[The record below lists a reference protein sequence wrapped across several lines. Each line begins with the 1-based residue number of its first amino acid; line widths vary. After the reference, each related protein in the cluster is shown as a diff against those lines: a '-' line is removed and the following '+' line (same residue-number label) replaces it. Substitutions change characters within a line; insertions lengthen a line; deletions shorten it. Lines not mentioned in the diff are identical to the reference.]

1 MVRPGIVNLD
11 FADVE
16 TVMASMGK
24 AMMGT
29 GEAEGE
35 GRAMK
40 ATEMAISNPLID
52 DYTLKGAKGL
62 LVNITGGQDLKLFEV
77 DEIVHK
83 IRSEVEA
90 DAEVIIGAIKD
101 TNLDGK
107 IRVSIVA
114 NFFRQPTA

>member
-1 MVRPGIVNLD
+1 
-11 FADVE
+11 
-16 TVMASMGK
+16 MGK

-40 ATEMAISNPLID
+40 ATELALNNPLID

-62 LVNITGGQDLKLFEV
+62 LVNITGGEDLKLFEV
-77 DEIVHK
+77 DEIVNK

-90 DAEVIIGAIKD
+90 DAEIIIGSITD
-101 TNLDGK
+101 PS
-107 IRVSIVA
+107 IRWK
-114 NFFRQPTA
+114 N